1 MSESRLIRLAALPLM
16 ATLMLSGC
24 FVSRVSVD
32 KPELPLPDA
41 LPTPAA
47 ATAELPDAWWKVF
60 GDPRLDQ
67 LMDEALAHN
76 ADVAIAAARVLE
88 ARAVLGQTNAERWP
102 AVGIQ
107 GNASRQVDSVAAGQ
121 FPDAGQARNSYS
133 VQGVVTYEL
142 DLWGRYLRA
151 SEGAR
156 ARLLAT
162 EFDSDTV
169 RLSLTGDVARTYFS
183 LIAASE
189 QLDRANETL
198 AARRESVEIE
208 QLRFEAGESDEA
220 TFRRTEAEASAAESA
235 AQQFELEM
243 TQLSNALGVLL
254 GRTPREL
261 TMAAYEVDGTR
272 LQPAPVLP
280 AGLPS
285 SVLERRP
292 DVRAAD
298 AALVAAAADIGV
310 ARTNLFP
317 QISLTGTFGSASQD
331 LSDLFTNPAEQW
343 SLAAGLLQ
351 PVFQAGRLRAEVDR
365 VEALRMQRQAQYV
378 RTVQS
383 AFRDVLDSLRGQ
395 ELLSDISL
403 SIADRERALARA
415 AELSELRYSA
425 GEIDYL
431 ELLDVRRSL
440 FQAQIASVGAHRD
453 ALTNT
458 VNLALAL
465 GGGVPKP

>member
-1 MSESRLIRLAALPLM
+1 MADSRLPRVLAVALLG
-16 ATLMLSGC
+16 AAGLSGC
-24 FVSRVSVD
+24 FVSQVSVD
-32 KPELPLPDA
+32 RPEMPLPDA
-41 LPTPAA
+41 LPAP
-47 ATAELPDAWWKVF
+47 ATATTELPDPWWQVF
-60 GDPRLDQ
+60 GDPVLDQ
-67 LMDEALAHN
+67 LMDEALTHN
-76 ADVAIAAARVLE
+76 ADVALAAARVLE
-88 ARAVLGQTNAERWP
+88 ARAVLGQANAERWP
-102 AVGIQ
+102 AVTIAGS
-107 GNASRQVDSVAAGQ
+107 ASRQVDSVAAGQ
-121 FPDAGQARNSYS
+121 SPDAGIERDSFS

-142 DLWGRYLRA
+142 DLWGRYSRL
-151 SEGAR
+151 SESAR
-156 ARLLAT
+156 ARLLT
-162 EFDSDTV
+162 SEFDRDTV
-169 RLSLTGDVARTYFS
+169 RLSLTGDVARAYYA

-198 AARRESVEIE
+198 AARRESVAIE

-220 TFRRTEAEASAAESA
+220 TLRRTEAEASAAESA
-235 AQQFELEM
+235 AQQFELEVA
-243 TQLSNALGVLL
+243 QLSNGLGLLL
-254 GRTPREL
+254 GRSPREL
-261 TMAAYEVDGTR
+261 MTSAYEVDGTR
-272 LQPAPVLP
+272 LREPPALP

-317 QISLTGTFGSASQD
+317 QISLTGSFGSASQD
-331 LSDLFTNPAEQW
+331 LAELFTNPAEQW

-365 VEALRMQRQAQYV
+365 VEALRMQRQAEYV

-395 ELLSDISL
+395 ELLSDISQ

-440 FQAQIASVGAHRD
+440 FQAQIASVGAQRD

-465 GGGVPKP
+465 GGGVPEP